1 MHYPFNNF
9 QFIHSAEN
17 ILVVE
22 GSFRYVQ
29 KKKKLKEGIKILK
42 FLKNC
47 SIICMKILSAKGK
60 ILVQGRARNKKIT
73 WRCINYE
80 D

>member
-42 FLKNC
+42 FLENC
-47 SIICMKILSAKGK
+47 SIIFMKILSAKGK
-60 ILVQGRARNKKIT
+60 SLSKEGQETKKSHGGV
-73 WRCINYE
+73 
-80 D
+80 